1 MKPEGFEEFLSK
13 TLKSAEIQSDASDEQ
28 LQTDIYKRL
37 KEYRERRIKRN
48 RRAWQVTAGLTLALV
63 ILAGTLFPQSVLALK
78 GKILNTITQW
88 GTEVRIGYS
97 GHQPPIQPEDP
108 MDKAVSEM
116 QPSIPFKILIP
127 RYIPAG
133 FVFTGIEKS
142 PQHEKPTIIITF
154 SSQNSAIQLS
164 ETQLSDHFNLD
175 INIGGQQAKAEK
187 MQIGRYECNVLTFKD
202 GSLSL
207 IWFTDDNIKCEL
219 SGDLAVEAAQQMVL
233 SIEGR
238 SQ

>member
-1 MKPEGFEEFLSK
+1 MKQEGFEDFLSK
-13 TLKSAEIQSDASDEQ
+13 TLKSAEIQSDTSDEQ
-28 LQTDIYKRL
+28 LQADIYKRL
-37 KEYRERRIKRN
+37 KEYRERRIKRK
-48 RRAWQVTAGLTLALV
+48 RMAWQVTAVLTLALA
-63 ILAGTLFPQSVLALK
+63 ILAGALFPQSVLALK

-88 GTEVRIGYS
+88 GKEVRIGYS

-116 QPSIPFKILIP
+116 QLSIPFKIRVP
-127 RYIPAG
+127 RHIPAG

-142 PQHEKPTIIITF
+142 PQHEKPAVIITF
-154 SSQNSAIQLS
+154 SSQNSSIQLS

-175 INIGGQQAKAEK
+175 VNIDGAKAEK
-187 MQIGRYECNVLTFKD
+187 MQIGRYECDVLTFKD

-219 SGDLAVEAAQQMVL
+219 SGHLAVEAAQQMVL

>member
-1 MKPEGFEEFLSK
+1 MKQEGFEDFLSK
-13 TLKSAEIQSDASDEQ
+13 TLKSAEIRSDTSDEQ
-28 LQTDIYKRL
+28 LQADIYKRL

-48 RRAWQVTAGLTLALV
+48 RRAWQATAVLTLALA

-88 GTEVRIGYS
+88 GKEVRIGYS

-116 QPSIPFKILIP
+116 QPSIPFKIRVP
-127 RYIPAG
+127 RHIPAG
-133 FVFTGIEKS
+133 FVFTGIEKNL
-142 PQHEKPTIIITF
+142 QHEKPTVIITF

>member
-1 MKPEGFEEFLSK
+1 MKQEGFEDFLSK
-13 TLKSAEIQSDASDEQ
+13 TLKSAEIQSDTSDEQ
-28 LQTDIYKRL
+28 LQADIYKRL
-37 KEYRERRIKRN
+37 KEYRERRIKRK
-48 RRAWQVTAGLTLALV
+48 RMAWQVTAVLTLALA
-63 ILAGTLFPQSVLALK
+63 ILAGALFPQSVLALK

-88 GTEVRIGYS
+88 GKEVRIGYS

-116 QPSIPFKILIP
+116 QLSIPFKIRVP

-133 FVFTGIEKS
+133 LVFTGIEKS
-142 PQHEKPTIIITF
+142 PQHEKPMVIITF
-154 SSQNSAIQLS
+154 NSQNSAIQLS

-175 INIGGQQAKAEK
+175 INIDGQRAIAGK
-187 MQIGRYECNVLTFKD
+187 MQVGRYECDVLTFSD

-219 SGDLAVEAAQQMVL
+219 SGHLAVEAAQQMVL
-233 SIEGR
+233 SMDGT
-238 SQ
+238 SP

>member
-1 MKPEGFEEFLSK
+1 MKQEGFEDFLSK
-13 TLKSAEIQSDASDEQ
+13 TLKSAEIQSDTSDEQ
-28 LQTDIYKRL
+28 LQADIYKRL
-37 KEYRERRIKRN
+37 KEYRERRIKRK
-48 RRAWQVTAGLTLALV
+48 RMAWQVTAVLTLALA
-63 ILAGTLFPQSVLALK
+63 ILAGALFPQSVLALK

-88 GTEVRIGYS
+88 GKEVRIGYS

-116 QPSIPFKILIP
+116 QLSIPFKIRVP
-127 RYIPAG
+127 RHIPAG

-142 PQHEKPTIIITF
+142 PQHEKPAVIITF
-154 SSQNSAIQLS
+154 SSQNSSIQLS

-175 INIGGQQAKAEK
+175 VNIDGAKAEK
-187 MQIGRYECNVLTFKD
+187 MQIGRYECDVLTFKD